1 MVNSTE
7 VNLKLKKLN
16 ETQDSIVATSKWIFA
31 NSVKEP
37 NTFDVILFTIS
48 SYLNSSDPQYQVS
61 NKKKLTLVYLLNDL
75 SHLIKFKHADKAEF
89 VQTLDEQIPNLINE
103 AMNAVPGDLQQKIVR
118 VVKIWKQ
125 RNVYPE
131 KVLSQINTS
140 VQSSSAGDSKVS
152 STGADRIVKELKV
165 INDIYTKYKNTGST
179 KLDLKKE
186 IIKSLDVLIAK
197 EKNEYLDMKRRE
209 TNVKNRSTIQ
219 SVPVQQPIISATDPS
234 SVAEEIP
241 TYAASSS
248 SSSDSD
254 SDAETQEKQTEQD
267 TAVVEKHGDANGNA
281 SRDANGNANG
291 NANGDANAFSEH
303 GNEAVGLPV
312 DNNAHLDTSTETN
325 EQLEEY
331 DPGEQQR
338 AQKKPRLDASPP
350 ANGATVSA
358 AANQKPVLLTS
369 NIQDLLNKLS
379 QSKK

>member
-37 NTFDVILFTIS
+37 STFDVILFTIS
-48 SYLNSSDPQYQVS
+48 SYLNSADPQYQVS

-103 AMNAVPGDLQQKIVR
+103 TMSSVPGDIQQKIVR

-125 RNVYPE
+125 RKVYPE

-140 VQSSSAGDSKVS
+140 VQETPTTADNAEALKSSADK
-152 STGADRIVKELKV
+152 TVKELKV
-165 INDIYTKYKNTGST
+165 INDIYIKYNNTGST
-179 KLDLKKE
+179 SLDLKRE
-186 IIKSLDVLIAK
+186 VIRNLESLIAK
-197 EKNEYLDMKRRE
+197 EKKEYFDMKRKE
-209 TNVKNRSTIQ
+209 TALKNKSSVK
-219 SVPVQQPIISATDPS
+219 PVSAQQPLISSGSTTSA
-234 SVAEEIP
+234 VEEIP
-241 TYAASSS
+241 TYAAS

-254 SDAETQEKQTEQD
+254 SDAETQEKETEKDGQD
-267 TAVVEKHGDANGNA
+267 A
-281 SRDANGNANG
+281 
-291 NANGDANAFSEH
+291 ANA
-303 GNEAVGLPV
+303 G
-312 DNNAHLDTSTETN
+312 TSTKNKIEAESTSADQNAIMEPAN
-325 EQLEEY
+325 EIKENLEEY
-331 DPGEQQR
+331 NPEEQQR
-338 AQKKPRLDASPP
+338 AQKKPKLDAPSHVNAAVSSPP
-350 ANGATVSA
+350 AT
-358 AANQKPVLLTS
+358 QKPVLLTS